1 VSIPGPDAPPVPRR
15 GRIAVPAIA
24 TGLILIMLTA
34 AGLLAANPQRVA
46 DQLAVWQYEPSDV
59 ITRYADRTAMSD
71 EGRFLFYASRPAIAE
86 GARFD
91 DLCASGSED
100 VGVLGCY
107 VHADRSILLFDVTD
121 ERLDGMEEVVAAHE
135 MLHAAWDRLGDDE
148 RRRLGE
154 LLEAEVAKRADDE
167 HLAETLA
174 FYDEREPGQR
184 ANELHSII
192 GTEYADLAPELE
204 QHYARYFTDR
214 TAVVALHEASNAV
227 FLQQQAAIDDLI
239 ARLDALTAGIDADYV
254 AYNGGYDQL
263 NADIL
268 EFNARVESGE
278 VRSQAQYDRE
288 VAGFEARQAELDAL
302 FGSIQA
308 RADEHAG
315 LVAQLEELNAEV
327 DELNASINI
336 QPREEQPAG

>member
-1 VSIPGPDAPPVPRR
+1 VSTPGTDAPPVPRR
-15 GRIAVPAIA
+15 GRIAVPAVA

-46 DQLAVWQYEPSDV
+46 DQLAVWQYEPNAE
-59 ITRYADRTAMSD
+59 IARYADRTAMTD
-71 EGRFLFYASRPAIAE
+71 EGRFLFYASRPSIASGE
-86 GARFD
+86 EFD
-91 DLCASGSED
+91 ELCSSGSED

-107 VHADRSILLFDVTD
+107 LHADRTIHLFDVTD
-121 ERLDGMEEVVAAHE
+121 DRLDGMEEVVAAHE
-135 MLHAAWDRLGDDE
+135 MLHAAWDRLGADE
-148 RRRLGE
+148 RKRLGE
-154 LLEAEVAKRADDE
+154 LLEAEVARRADDE

-174 FYDEREPGQR
+174 FYDAREPGQR

-192 GTEYADLAPELE
+192 GTEYGDLDPELE
-204 QHYARYFTDR
+204 AHYARYFADR
-214 TAVVALHEASNAV
+214 SKVVELHEASNAV
-227 FLQQQAAIDDLI
+227 FLQQQAAIDALI
-239 ARLDALTAGIDADYV
+239 VQLDELTASIDADYA

-268 EFNARVESGE
+268 EFNDRVQSGQ
-278 VRSQAQYDRE
+278 VRSQSQYDRE
-288 VAGFEARQAELDAL
+288 VAGFEERQAELDAL
-302 FGSIQA
+302 FASIQA